1 MIDAIETPRAAAISV
16 VTVTYNNL
24 RGLVRT
30 LESLSRLTVE
40 PLEVLVI
47 DGASTDG
54 TSETLAEFSLRMPR
68 LRFISEPDSGIY
80 HAMNKGRALAKGA
93 LIHYLNAGD
102 IVLGEPYSGIE
113 GPSRLMVEICEAGD
127 RVSWQDFIKLRGFGY
142 CHQGLIFPA
151 EHPAYDTQ
159 YKISGDLDVIM
170 RTFPQGIYG
179 LPVASH
185 GAVRYFLG
193 GVSSSRSA
201 LLDRELIK
209 IAAKNRGVV
218 TAISM
223 GSIALGR
230 RLLPRFLRRLY
241 ARSFHLP

>member
-1 MIDAIETPRAAAISV
+1 MIDAIETPEAAAISV

-24 RGLVRT
+24 QGLVKT
-30 LESLSRLTVE
+30 LESLSKLTVQ
-40 PLEVLVI
+40 PLELLVI

-54 TSETLAEFSLRMPR
+54 TSQALADFSARMPR
-68 LRFISEPDSGIY
+68 MRFISEPDGGIY
-80 HAMNKGRALAKGA
+80 HAMNKGRALAKGV

-102 IVLGEPYSGIE
+102 IVLGEPYSGIKA
-113 GPSRLMVEICEAGD
+113 PTRLKVEICESGD

-151 EHPAYDTQ
+151 HHPAYDTQ

-170 RTFPQGIYG
+170 RTFPEGVYG

-185 GAVRYFLG
+185 GGVRYFLG
-193 GVSSSRSA
+193 GVSSNRSA
-201 LLDRELIK
+201 LLDRELIQ
-209 IAAKNRGVV
+209 IAARNRGFGA
-218 TAISM
+218 AISM

-230 RLLPRFLRRLY
+230 RLLPRFVRRWY
-241 ARSFHLP
+241 ARSFHLS